1 MKIII
6 FMLVCINLF
15 SSNLE
20 DVNKIRIMIITSNN
34 SVLEEIENYIEKD
47 SFDYYYLKA
56 LYYNFNGNYKL
67 SIENIEKINEN
78 NNKVKLL
85 LLDNYL
91 QKRAYK
97 KALLLI
103 NTEFLLENND
113 ALMKVKKEVE
123 DLIDDSTYISLS
135 LSSLYND
142 NYLEQKEKNASF
154 GNEISLNMGKTIYID
169 NKKSLSTFLYNKN
182 EFYYESKEENTNYFD
197 LLVQYKKEGT
207 KINYAFPLELQYKI
221 ENSQKSDFDFSI
233 GLQLEKYFDLT
244 SKLSNTIGYKYKI
257 DYDTDDKGNS
267 YFNTLEF
274 SKKSF
279 INSKFKF
286 NYLIEDLEINQVDK
300 YIPKFTFSKDLKR
313 STLIFNYELEYETY
327 KSSNEENLTNYI
339 SLEYIYSLKK
349 NSWNI
354 KSSFEYETLDSN
366 FDNNDYKKNLF
377 SIGLIKEF

>member
-6 FMLVCINLF
+6 FMLVCINFF

-34 SVLEEIENYIEKD
+34 SVLEDIENYIEKD

-103 NTEFLLENND
+103 NTDFLVDNND

-142 NYLEQKEKNASF
+142 NYLEKKEKSASF
-154 GNEISLNMGKTIYID
+154 GNEISLNMGKIIYID

-182 EFYYESKEENTNYFD
+182 EFYYESKEENMNYFD

-257 DYDTDDKGNS
+257 DYDIDDKGNS

>member
-6 FMLVCINLF
+6 FMLVCMNFF

-20 DVNKIRIMIITSNN
+20 GVNKIRIKIVTSEK
-34 SVLEEIENYIEKD
+34 SVLDDIENYIEKD

-113 ALMKVKKEVE
+113 TFMKVKKEVE
-123 DLIDDSTYISLS
+123 DLIDNSTYISLS

-142 NYLEQKEKNASF
+142 NYLEKKASF
-154 GNEISLNMGKTIYID
+154 GNEISLNMGKIIYID
-169 NKKSLSTFLYNKN
+169 NKKSFSTFLYNKN
-182 EFYYESKEENTNYFD
+182 EVYYKSKEENMNYFD
-197 LLVQYKKEGT
+197 LLVQYKNEGS
-207 KINYAFPLELQYKI
+207 KFNYGFPIEFQYKI
-221 ENSQKSDFDFSI
+221 ENSKKSDLDFSI

-257 DYDTDDKGNS
+257 DYDINNKGNS

-286 NYLIEDLEINQVDK
+286 NYLIEDLEFNQVDK
-300 YIPKFTFSKDLKR
+300 YIPKVTFFKDLKS
-313 STLIFNYELEYETY
+313 STLIFNYEFEYEKY
-327 KSSNEENLTNYI
+327 KSSNEENLTNYF
-339 SLEYIYSLKK
+339 SLEYIYKLKE